1 MGPGSEVTTSST
13 LDGYLHLPELW
24 ISFTYELCHMLLR
37 MLLFA
42 SIRMATR
49 ALLLWAG
56 ATAYISR
63 ILSHK
68 ATFRYSWIQ
77 RFQDYL
83 S

>member
-1 MGPGSEVTTSST
+1 
-13 LDGYLHLPELW
+13 
-24 ISFTYELCHMLLR
+24 MLLR

-49 ALLLWAG
+49 ALLIWAG
-56 ATAYISR
+56 ATAYILR